1 MSQETHSTAA
11 QGTHST
17 DKAADAHGQD
27 TKVSQHSTETHT
39 ETAADSN
46 PILDILASGM
56 GDHHGF
62 YLYDQKLLS
71 LPYIFYDDDN
81 GLTYYPN
88 AEAVEASTHY
98 SLHHGHPVRKDN
110 HDLHPKFDFSITN
123 FVFLQWMG
131 LIVIGTLFFTAARKA
146 KRNGTRAPKGIQ
158 NLLEVLIVFIRDE
171 VVSPNLPDRPAK
183 RLLPY
188 FLSLFFFIL
197 ILNLFG
203 LMPGGHAATSALG
216 TTIALALTAFVV
228 VNYTAIKESGIG
240 AWFHHLLGGAPAF
253 LAPIMVPIEIM
264 GIFTKPFALAIRLF
278 ANMTAGHVALLAM
291 VGIIF
296 YFKQLFSATVGYSV
310 TIPSVL
316 FSVFVLCLEL
326 LVAFLQAYV
335 FTMLTAVF
343 TGLAVGD
350 HAHDEHH

>member
-1 MSQETHSTAA
+1 MSQESHTSATTQNTTHSAVS
-11 QGTHST
+11 QPSTHSSSSEHHAEGT
-17 DKAADAHGQD
+17 
-27 TKVSQHSTETHT
+27 T
-39 ETAADSN
+39 DSN
-46 PILDILASGM
+46 PILDILATGM

-62 YLYDQKLLS
+62 YLYDKKIVS
-71 LPYIFYDDDN
+71 LPYIFYDKDY
-81 GLTYYPN
+81 GVTFYPN
-88 AEAVEASTHY
+88 ADAVNAGGLYEIHE
-98 SLHHGHPVRKDN
+98 GHPVRKDN
-110 HDLHPKFDFSITN
+110 PHAHPALDFSITN
-123 FVFLQWMG
+123 FVFLQWLG
-131 LIVIGTLFFTAARKA
+131 FFIVGTLFLLASAKA
-146 KRNGTRAPKGIQ
+146 KKNKGKAPSGIQ

-171 VVSPNLPDRPAK
+171 VVAPNLPARPAK

-197 ILNLFG
+197 ILNIFG

-216 TTIALALTAFVV
+216 TTIALALTAFLV

-278 ANMTAGHVALLAM
+278 ANMTAGHVALLAL

-296 YFKQLFSATVGYSV
+296 YFKQLFGASVGYSV
-310 TIPSVL
+310 SVPSVL

-350 HAHDEHH
+350 HSHDEEHH

>member
-1 MSQETHSTAA
+1 S
-11 QGTHST
+11 
-17 DKAADAHGQD
+17 
-27 TKVSQHSTETHT
+27 
-39 ETAADSN
+39 
-46 PILDILASGM
+46 
-56 GDHHGF
+56 
-62 YLYDQKLLS
+62 
-71 LPYIFYDDDN
+71 
-81 GLTYYPN
+81 
-88 AEAVEASTHY
+88 
-98 SLHHGHPVRKDN
+98 
-110 HDLHPKFDFSITN
+110 
-123 FVFLQWMG
+123 
-131 LIVIGTLFFTAARKA
+131 
-146 KRNGTRAPKGIQ
+146 GIQ

-171 VVSPNLPDRPAK
+171 VVAPNLPARPAK

-197 ILNLFG
+197 ILNIFG

-216 TTIALALTAFVV
+216 TTIALALTAFLV

-278 ANMTAGHVALLAM
+278 ANMTAGHVALLAL

-296 YFKQLFSATVGYSV
+296 YFKQLFGASVGYSV
-310 TIPSVL
+310 TVPSVL

-350 HAHDEHH
+350 HSHDEEHHH

>member
-1 MSQETHSTAA
+1 MSKEIHSTAEH
-11 QGTHST
+11 GTQST
-17 DKAADAHGQD
+17 DNAADAHGHDAQAA
-27 TKVSQHSTETHT
+27 SHSNEAHT
-39 ETAADSN
+39 ETAGDSN
-46 PILDILASGM
+46 PILEILASGM

-62 YLYDQKLLS
+62 YLYDHKILS
-71 LPYIFYDDDN
+71 LPYIFYDDDY
-81 GLTYYPN
+81 GVTYYSN
-88 AEAVEASTHY
+88 ADAVTASGKY
-98 SLHHGHPVRKDN
+98 ELHHGHPVRKDN
-110 HDLHPKFDFSITN
+110 HDLHPKLDFSITN

-131 LIVIGTLFFTAARKA
+131 LVVIGALFFTAARKA
-146 KRNGTRAPKGIQ
+146 KKNGKSAPKGIQ

-171 VVSPNLPDRPAK
+171 VVSPNLPARPAK

-197 ILNLFG
+197 ILNIFG